1 MGKCA
6 RFPSCCA
13 IILVSSCRGS
23 ASSCRFSRLTT
34 LPAKGRRGFIF
45 MTRWGRNSKST
56 EYAATGSGSPAVRGV
71 LFYENRWGKKPLHKL
86 SEQDAVTVALR
97 ALDTAA
103 EADTATGG
111 VDRNARIFPIIKIIS
126 RDGIKTL
133 PDRADCGPFQEH
145 RGMIEE
151 PYRWVEA
158 IANRREYIETQ
169 LAPGSPIA
177 ALSFRDGILFVTVGR
192 ARQKLFEIYDR
203 IAMGA
208 IGHPGDIERL
218 RMAAIELASTE
229 GFTRS
234 AADVSLR
241 RLAFYSLSPLLKT
254 AFEQVYGAP
263 YLARM
268 IFAEVGTTPADD
280 LFLRVE
286 YDGAIVAERLGGG
299 CEATGFSAISGTARG
314 TELMEELLRR
324 DHDSN
329 CTLKAAL
336 KSCARCLE
344 CG

>member
-1 MGKCA
+1 
-6 RFPSCCA
+6 
-13 IILVSSCRGS
+13 
-23 ASSCRFSRLTT
+23 
-34 LPAKGRRGFIF
+34 
-45 MTRWGRNSKST
+45 
-56 EYAATGSGSPAVRGV
+56 
-71 LFYENRWGKKPLHKL
+71 
-86 SEQDAVTVALR
+86 
-97 ALDTAA
+97 
-103 EADTATGG
+103 
-111 VDRNARIFPIIKIIS
+111 
-126 RDGIKTL
+126 
-133 PDRADCGPFQEH
+133 
-145 RGMIEE
+145 MIEE

-177 ALSFRDGILFVTVGR
+177 ALSFRDGILFLTIGR

-208 IGHPGDIERL
+208 IGHPGDIEQL

-268 IFAEVGTTPADD
+268 IFAEVGPKPADD

-286 YDGAIVAERLGGG
+286 YDGAITASGASAGARHRADGGIAAARSRFQLHAEGGAQSRARRLERGGHG
-299 CEATGFSAISGTARG
+299 GAGRSGAGIAIA
-314 TELMEELLRR
+314 
-324 DHDSN
+324 
-329 CTLKAAL
+329 
-336 KSCARCLE
+336 
-344 CG
+344 